1 MPAPQKHIPNGFV
14 PAYLKIDPG
23 DDVPCY
29 FNPTEYSI
37 AKTNT
42 WNPKEVTGQSAP
54 KLEFGGGQPRK
65 MELSLLFDQ
74 TFPPYTMSV
83 RDATA
88 LAARR
93 DGRPGERRPP
103 ARPPPR
109 RRSSRSAG
117 ARPSSRARARR

>member
-1 MPAPQKHIPNGFV
+1 MK
-14 PAYLKIDPG
+14 
-23 DDVPCY
+23 CY

-83 RDATA
+83 REATA
-88 LAARR
+88 LLLDAMDVPSGADRRVADRGGAVHHVRLGQDGLQGRVHVADLHLQALPARR
-93 DGRPGERRPP
+93 
-103 ARPPPR
+103 
-109 RRSSRSAG
+109 
-117 ARPSSRARARR
+117 RAACAPT